1 VLRQSGSSP
10 TEIARYGRV
19 FQRFRASTR
28 GVAAIEFA
36 FLFPVLLLLL
46 LAGID
51 GGRAVAIS
59 MKVRSTAYVVDAI
72 ANQYSAIYDS
82 DMSTILGASATV
94 VAPYASGP
102 VAITL
107 SQIAINSGGAATVS
121 WSDTLNGTAY
131 AAGSSITVPANLT
144 PSSNPKTCASFP
156 CYVLLAEVSYTYT
169 PMFGHFSTGTINL
182 SDKIYVTPRNVV
194 CIKRNNTVPAS
205 C

>member
-1 VLRQSGSSP
+1 MA
-10 TEIARYGRV
+10 ARGRM
-19 FQRFRASTR
+19 FRRFFASTR

-59 MKVRSTAYVVDAI
+59 MKVRSAAYVVDAI
-72 ANQYSAIYDS
+72 ANQYPSIDDNSMA
-82 DMSTILGASATV
+82 TILGASATV
-94 VAPYASGP
+94 LAPYPSGP
-102 VAITL
+102 VTVTL
-107 SQIAINSGGAATVS
+107 SQIQIASGGAATVS
-121 WSDTLNGTAY
+121 WSDTLNGTARSQ
-131 AAGSSITVPANLT
+131 GSSITIPANLT

-156 CYVLLAEVSYTYT
+156 CYVLLGEVTYTYT
-169 PMFGHFSTGTINL
+169 PMFGHFITGPINL

-194 CIKRNNTVPAS
+194 CVQRNGVPAT